1 MELEEARSL
10 GRELEERLR
19 PATYPLAVAFLGR
32 EGVPEGVR
40 RPEEKLSL
48 CQLFTL
54 SRTHGW
60 TLELVPEGSGCLA
73 LNLLLGWPGDRE
85 MVVEFLQAAGYVRSR
100 EAAEGL
106 LEDFLALRPEGVER
120 VVVSPLTRTKVR
132 PDVVMVYGNSAQMMR
147 LIQGAVCEQGRRM
160 EVRLAGLMGSCGS
173 ALRSYRQGSYH
184 LAVPGTGDRVFAATQ
199 ETEMVFTLPASKLR
213 PLLEGMGEQRLI
225 KYPVPPR
232 LLPPFFPVG

>member
-1 MELEEARSL
+1 
-10 GRELEERLR
+10 
-19 PATYPLAVAFLGR
+19 
-32 EGVPEGVR
+32 
-40 RPEEKLSL
+40 
-48 CQLFTL
+48 
-54 SRTHGW
+54 
-60 TLELVPEGSGCLA
+60 
-73 LNLLLGWPGDRE
+73 
-85 MVVEFLQAAGYVRSR
+85 
-100 EAAEGL
+100 
-106 LEDFLALRPEGVER
+106 
-120 VVVSPLTRTKVR
+120 
-132 PDVVMVYGNSAQMMR
+132 
-147 LIQGAVCEQGRRM
+147 M